1 MCYTNTFIMVAPDCP
16 ATTGEVPV
24 ARGETKSVPVI
35 QYELLSQHPYR
46 FTQDEL
52 IFEVHVRHKGIPKAE
67 ATRRRVAIW
76 KELSGKPHPCLR
88 ASMLPKR
95 YGWGVHYDHKG
106 RIALW
111 AMDSTEYAQFTR
123 AKPDGPKLLLAM
135 RNKRP

>member
-1 MCYTNTFIMVAPDCP
+1 MCYTNSFIQVAPDCP
-16 ATTGEVPV
+16 ATTGEIPV

-52 IFEVHVRHKGIPKAE
+52 IFEVHVRHKRIPKSE
-67 ATRRRVAIW
+67 VSRRRDELW
-76 KELSGKPHPCLR
+76 KELFQKPHPCLR

-106 RIALW
+106 RIALV
-111 AMDSTEYAQFTR
+111 ATDSQEYAQF
-123 AKPDGPKLLLAM
+123 ADGKCGGPKLLLAM